1 MSGYDPEPPA
11 LVLKHQ
17 ETGQRVGHEQRCVGN
32 DGGDFE
38 GADRDLLVLRAA
50 DDRQIVPDLERRNE
64 HDQIGYEQER
74 RRPQQRHGDDRAR

>member
-11 LVLKHQ
+11 LVLKNQ
-17 ETGQRVGHEQRCVGN
+17 ETGQRVGHEQRCRGN

-38 GADRDLLVLRAA
+38 GADQDLLVLRTA